1 MRRLTAL
8 LLAALVAMLVGG
20 LASTGA
26 SADVNG
32 STISLTSTAHPLEG
46 DRLTF
51 HYVTA
56 APGAKN
62 WVGVYDGSLA
72 PGNGAS
78 LVWLYTP
85 GSSGD
90 VTLDTSGLTGGPYTA
105 YLLADDGY
113 SVLATSAP
121 FSFALR
127 PVPPAPHFAVGDF
140 TARTV
145 HPGEAAKVPLGGL
158 WIRPAASTGGAPV
171 FSRVSGDSWLDVSAD
186 GTVSGTA
193 PAGVPAHPALLAVRA
208 TDSAGHSAQLT
219 VEVPVAAAGT
229 HPQLKTASLNL
240 WDAGAHVDNPLEK
253 QIAVVLGDDLD
264 VVALQE
270 TGGTA
275 AQQLADALG
284 WYVYQSPGDLGLISR
299 YPLTDAQ
306 APAAALP
313 AAAVTVH
320 LDATRSVRVWTAH
333 LDESGY
339 APYAVCFDGKSGAQA
354 LAAEHAS
361 TRAAQA
367 TALAAA
373 MKADLTTAGQAG
385 QTPVVLAADL
395 ASPSDLDWTAKTS
408 AAHCGA
414 GAVTWPVTATLAAAG
429 LQDAY
434 RVVDHDP
441 AKYPGATWSPVLA
454 QHPGT
459 TSVEPQDRIDYV
471 DFAGGLTPV
480 QAQSL
485 VTGWPTAEP
494 NTAAN
499 GWPSDHA
506 AAVALF
512 SVN

>member
-1 MRRLTAL
+1 MRRITAVL
-8 LLAALVAMLVGG
+8 LALLAAVLVGG
-20 LASTGA
+20 AVSAGA

-32 STISLTSTAHPLEG
+32 STITLTSTAHPLEG
-46 DRLTF
+46 DQLTF
-51 HYVTA
+51 HFVTA

-62 WVGVYDGSLA
+62 WVGIYDGSRQ

-78 LVWLYTP
+78 LVWKYTP

-90 VTLDTSGLTGGPYTA
+90 VTLDTSGLTGGPYSA
-105 YLLADDGY
+105 YLLANDGY
-113 SVLATSAP
+113 SILATSAP
-121 FSFALR
+121 FSFAPR
-127 PVPPAPHFAVGDF
+127 PAPVLPHFAVADF
-140 TARTV
+140 SARALT
-145 HPGEAAKVPLGGL
+145 PGAPARIALGGL
-158 WIRPAASTGGAPV
+158 WIRPSGSTGGAPS
-171 FSRVSGDSWLDVSAD
+171 FSRVSGDSWLDVAAD
-186 GTVSGTA
+186 GTVTGTA
-193 PAGVPAHPALLAVRA
+193 PADVPAHPALLTVQA

-219 VEVPVAAAGT
+219 VEVPVLAAT
-229 HPQLKTASLNL
+229 EHPTLKTASLNL
-240 WDAGAHVDNPLEK
+240 WDAGTHVDDPLEK

-270 TGGTA
+270 TGGSA
-275 AQQLADALG
+275 AQKLADALG
-284 WYVYQSPGDLGLISR
+284 WYAYQSPGDLGVVSR
-299 YPLTDAQ
+299 LPLTDAQ
-306 APAAALP
+306 PPTAALP

-320 LDATRSVRVWTAH
+320 LDATRTVRVWTAH
-333 LDESGY
+333 LDEAGY
-339 APYAVCFDGKSGAQA
+339 PPYAVCVDGASGAQA
-354 LAAEHAS
+354 LAAEQSS

-373 MKADLTTAGQAG
+373 MRADLARAGQV
-385 QTPVVLAADL
+385 PVVLAADL

-414 GAVTWPVTATLAAAG
+414 GAVKWPVTSTLAKAG

-441 AKYPGATWSPVLA
+441 AKSPGATWSPVLTL
-454 QHPGT
+454 HPGST
-459 TSVEPQDRIDYV
+459 TTAEPQDRIDYV

-480 QAQSL
+480 QVQSL
-485 VTGWPTAEP
+485 VTGWPKTEPDTAG
-494 NTAAN
+494 N